1 MKRIKFL
8 LMAFMA
14 MTLST
19 GLVAC
24 SDDDKSSSN
33 FEKYMKAV
41 DSQVKSKKAKSGNKK
56 ALLLV
61 AFGSTWENAHKTF
74 KGIVADYESDASF
87 KDYDVYFAFTSAIC
101 INRAAAAENT
111 AARNFYAPN
120 FWLHALGNA
129 KYNEIIVQSMQVIPG
144 EEYSRVI
151 NYIKDFANNSLGDLD
166 DKYLSKVTLK
176 LGTPLLNNEEDVA
189 NTARVINSLYQAQAA
204 KGVVAFMGHGNP
216 DSYDTYKANIRYTQ
230 LEEALQTYSPNYFV
244 GTVDMP
250 GNYKQDVLERMK
262 EAGINSGTVNT
273 YPLMSIAGDHAHNDM
288 AGEGEEYWDASEED
302 SEDNSWYE
310 FFTHKGYSVK
320 SNLKGLLEVSQIRQL
335 WINHTKNPV
344 ELEDYYHS
352 MYPEE

>member
-1 MKRIKFL
+1 MMKIKSIL
-8 LMAFMA
+8 IATMAIVASA
-14 MTLST
+14 MTFTS
-19 GLVAC
+19 C
-24 SDDDKSSSN
+24 SDDDDVENNYTAYQS
-33 FEKYMKAV
+33 AV
-41 DSQVKSKKAKSGNKK
+41 DTQVQAQKKNSKAI
-56 ALLLV
+56 LLV
-61 AFGSTWENAHKTF
+61 AFGSTWQQAYDAFDTTLAEYKATF
-74 KGIVADYESDASF
+74 NG
-87 KDYDVYFAFTSAIC
+87 YDVYLSFSSAIC

-176 LGTPLLNNEEDVA
+176 LGTPLLNNVEDVA

-320 SNLKGLLEVSQIRQL
+320 SNLKGLLEISQIRQL